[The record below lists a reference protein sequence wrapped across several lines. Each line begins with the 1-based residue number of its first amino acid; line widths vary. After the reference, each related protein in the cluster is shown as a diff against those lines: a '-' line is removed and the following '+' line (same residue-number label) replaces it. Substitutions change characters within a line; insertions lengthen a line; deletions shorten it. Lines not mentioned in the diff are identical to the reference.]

1 MAIASFH
8 LFSIPHA
15 FDIGHHYK
23 AVADQQEMHEM
34 KAGQNADDE
43 KKSITG
49 AFTLT
54 ALWAMA
60 VLLLTAESKSTGYSR
75 RRQRKK
81 ALYWPNFINR
91 LISANFMFNITRL
104 CNENMRRLLNMLFIL
119 RMVILGL
126 FSFTALNLFVWQ
138 GIEVIHAVTDLF
150 TNHES

>member
-1 MAIASFH
+1 MKKVTILKASILFLAIASFH
-8 LFSIPHA
+8 LLSIPHA

-49 AFTLT
+49 AFALT

-60 VLLLTAESKSTGYSR
+60 VLLLTAESKSTGYIR

-81 ALYWPNFINR
+81 LYTGQILSVVLFRQTSCSTSPDY
-91 LISANFMFNITRL
+91 IT
-104 CNENMRRLLNMLFIL
+104 I
-119 RMVILGL
+119 I
-126 FSFTALNLFVWQ
+126 
-138 GIEVIHAVTDLF
+138 
-150 TNHES
+150 

>member
-23 AVADQQEMHEM
+23 AVADQQEMHEL

-49 AFTLT
+49 AFALT

-60 VLLLTAESKSTGYSR
+60 VLLLTAESKSMGYSR

-81 ALYWPNFINR
+81 
-91 LISANFMFNITRL
+91 S
-104 CNENMRRLLNMLFIL
+104 FIL
-119 RMVILGL
+119 AKFYQSSYFGKLHVQHHPI
-126 FSFTALNLFVWQ
+126 
-138 GIEVIHAVTDLF
+138 I
-150 TNHES
+150 

>member
-1 MAIASFH
+1 MKKVTILKASILFLAIASFH

-23 AVADQQEMHEM
+23 AVADQQEMHEL

-49 AFTLT
+49 AFALT

-81 ALYWPNFINR
+81 LYPSQILSIVLFR
-91 LISANFMFNITRL
+91 QTSCSTSPDYITK
-104 CNENMRRLLNMLFIL
+104 I
-119 RMVILGL
+119 
-126 FSFTALNLFVWQ
+126 
-138 GIEVIHAVTDLF
+138 
-150 TNHES
+150 

>member
-1 MAIASFH
+1 MKKVTILKASILFLAIASFH

-60 VLLLTAESKSTGYSR
+60 VLLLTAEKYGILPQTSAEKKLYTGQILSIVLFRQTSCSTSPDY
-75 RRQRKK
+75 
-81 ALYWPNFINR
+81 
-91 LISANFMFNITRL
+91 
-104 CNENMRRLLNMLFIL
+104 
-119 RMVILGL
+119 
-126 FSFTALNLFVWQ
+126 
-138 GIEVIHAVTDLF
+138 VTKI
-150 TNHES
+150 

>member
-1 MAIASFH
+1 MHWGIIIKIFSNIKGGGDHLKKVTILKASILFLAIASFH

-81 ALYWPNFINR
+81 
-91 LISANFMFNITRL
+91 S
-104 CNENMRRLLNMLFIL
+104 FIL
-119 RMVILGL
+119 AKFYQSSYFGKLHVQHHPIM
-126 FSFTALNLFVWQ
+126 
-138 GIEVIHAVTDLF
+138 
-150 TNHES
+150 